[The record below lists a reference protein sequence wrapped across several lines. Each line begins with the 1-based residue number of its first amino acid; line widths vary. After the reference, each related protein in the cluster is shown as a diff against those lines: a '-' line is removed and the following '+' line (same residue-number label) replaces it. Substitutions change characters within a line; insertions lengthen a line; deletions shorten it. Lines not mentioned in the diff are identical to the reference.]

1 MAYIIYK
8 NKMDSTNFSKLNK
21 SQLKQLVKQFK
32 NDLEK
37 QISFIKTHKLSKMK
51 KAELV
56 SLVEVL
62 FSDDGQD
69 KEEKRAPEVVD
80 EEV

>member
-1 MAYIIYK
+1 
-8 NKMDSTNFSKLNK
+8 MDSTNFSKLNK

>member
-1 MAYIIYK
+1 
-8 NKMDSTNFSKLNK
+8 MDSTDFTKLNK

-37 QISFIKTHKLSKMK
+37 QISFIKTHRLSKMK

-69 KEEKRAPEVVD
+69 KESIPEEAV
-80 EEV
+80 

>member
-1 MAYIIYK
+1 
-8 NKMDSTNFSKLNK
+8 MDSTDFTKLNK
-21 SQLKQLVKQFK
+21 SQLKQLVKQYK

-51 KAELV
+51 KMELV

-69 KEEKRAPEVVD
+69 KESIPEEAV
-80 EEV
+80 